1 MNQYLFRQAL
11 KITTPVFFGYIAIG
25 IPFGLMIVNAGYPW
39 WIAPLMSLTMYA
51 GAGQYIAV
59 GLFAA
64 GAPLLQILVT
74 ELFVN
79 IRHIVYG
86 LSLISKFKNTGKWK
100 PYLIFA
106 LTDETYALLTGCD
119 LPKNAEPG
127 PFFGTIALL
136 DQFYWIL
143 GSVIGAAAYS
153 VLEHY
158 NLAQYIKGVDF
169 ALTALFVVILID
181 QIKKSRDFVPP
192 LIGILT
198 GLTAVILSRFGVI
211 PSSNIILVA
220 IVLAVAAIIM
230 VRGRRFVLAEKA
242 GNGPQKTDSRLTKA
256 EEADCE

>member
-1 MNQYLFRQAL
+1 MNQHLFLQAARL
-11 KITTPVFFGYIAIG
+11 TVPVFFGYIAIG

-39 WIAPLMSLTMYA
+39 WIAPLMSLFMYA

-64 GAPLLQILVT
+64 GLPLTQILVT

-86 LSLISKFKNTGKWK
+86 LSLIDKFKAAGKWK

-106 LTDETYALLTGCD
+106 LTDETYAILTSVD
-119 LPKNAEPG
+119 LPKGAEAG
-127 PFFGTIALL
+127 PFFGTIAML
-136 DQFYWIL
+136 DHLYWIL

-158 NLAQYIKGVDF
+158 KLSGFLAGVDF
-169 ALTALFVVILID
+169 ALTALFVVILIE
-181 QIKKSRDFVPP
+181 QIKKSKDFVPP
-192 LIGILT
+192 LIDAVAGLAAVVLSRAGIL
-198 GLTAVILSRFGVI
+198 

-220 IVLAVAAIIM
+220 IVFALAAILIA
-230 VRGRRFVLAEKA
+230 RGRKR
-242 GNGPQKTDSRLTKA
+242 
-256 EEADCE
+256 